1 MKSILFI
8 VFIIF
13 VSNLVSQEYNPGD
26 HELLFMP
33 TAYTMPK
40 GTFYFS
46 DYELL
51 FLNFTAA
58 PFART
63 HLGVFTFFPIT
74 SDFLETVSFGIKH
87 NYFRGKYFASAVFG
101 SLTPKTPVYTVGNV
115 ISIGTPKTGL
125 HAAISAFGNLEEDSE
140 AEILYLLGTRYHILI
155 LEYTNLKSWAEKD
168 FNGIISFGFR
178 ISGKKISWD
187 IGGFRP
193 INEEVTN
200 SPLILLPFLK
210 ATVHF
215 GG

>member
-1 MKSILFI
+1 MNRLLE
-8 VFIIF
+8 IIN
-13 VSNLVSQEYNPGD
+13 VV
-26 HELLFMP
+26 
-33 TAYTMPK
+33 
-40 GTFYFS
+40 
-46 DYELL
+46 
-51 FLNFTAA
+51 
-58 PFART
+58 
-63 HLGVFTFFPIT
+63 
-74 SDFLETVSFGIKH
+74 LE
-87 NYFRGKYFASAVFG
+87 NRGKEIISNYENFSEETDFRKDLGFDSLDLAELTVRIEIEYDIDIFADG
-101 SLTPKTPVYTVGNV
+101 IVYTVGDV